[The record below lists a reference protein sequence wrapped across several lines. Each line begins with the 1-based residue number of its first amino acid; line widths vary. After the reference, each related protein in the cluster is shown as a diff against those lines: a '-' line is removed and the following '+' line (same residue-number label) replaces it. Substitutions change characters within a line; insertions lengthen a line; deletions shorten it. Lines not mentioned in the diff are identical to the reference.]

1 MKKNSFTFPFKSNFF
16 KEQDPFHLVIIFF
29 IIFFGTAVFFSIPT
43 FYDYEK
49 FNQKIENSINNEFK
63 FNISNLEDISFRF
76 VPSPHLLIRKADL
89 KINKNET
96 NLVSELENIK
106 VFISITQLY
115 SSNFKIKKIEINN
128 ANIYLNLSSLNNF
141 IHNLKKNIVNKL
153 IIKKSTLF
161 FKDFNDEVILIST
174 IKDLNYKIDFTNSK
188 KNLDVVGNIFDL
200 NYKFNYLLDYE
211 KPNIQKTYTE
221 IKNPNILIESVIEE
235 DIYSPSIKKKV
246 QIDTNFLNFKNTIKY
261 LIQNNTINF
270 NSESI
275 KNSNF
280 YLNGLVNLDPFHFNL
295 DLDIIKINLI
305 ELEKLIY
312 FIFKNKNSEFK
323 NISGAININ
332 FKNIEDKVINSG
344 DIKLFF
350 ENSELKITQSTFN
363 LDDFA
368 TAYVFDYNYQE
379 GIDQTLEARVKLN
392 INDIDKFNKFLFNF
406 RKNKIISN
414 NLYFNYKYD
423 ANTNDSFI
431 SKVDL
436 NEFKNPVEFYGFSN
450 WQQLRSSIVTN
461 ENII

>member
-1 MKKNSFTFPFKSNFF
+1 
-16 KEQDPFHLVIIFF
+16 
-29 IIFFGTAVFFSIPT
+29 
-43 FYDYEK
+43 
-49 FNQKIENSINNEFK
+49 
-63 FNISNLEDISFRF
+63 
-76 VPSPHLLIRKADL
+76 
-89 KINKNET
+89 
-96 NLVSELENIK
+96 
-106 VFISITQLY
+106 
-115 SSNFKIKKIEINN
+115 
-128 ANIYLNLSSLNNF
+128 
-141 IHNLKKNIVNKL
+141 
-153 IIKKSTLF
+153 
-161 FKDFNDEVILIST
+161 
-174 IKDLNYKIDFTNSK
+174 
-188 KNLDVVGNIFDL
+188 
-200 NYKFNYLLDYE
+200 LLDYE
-211 KPNIQKTYTE
+211 NPNIQKTYTE

-246 QIDTNFLNFKNTIKY
+246 QIDTNFLNFKNTIKF

-305 ELEKLIY
+305 DLEKLIY

-379 GIDQTLEARVKLN
+379 GIDQTLEAHVKLN

-450 WQQLRSSIVTN
+450 WQQLRSSIVKN
-461 ENII
+461 ENIITLD